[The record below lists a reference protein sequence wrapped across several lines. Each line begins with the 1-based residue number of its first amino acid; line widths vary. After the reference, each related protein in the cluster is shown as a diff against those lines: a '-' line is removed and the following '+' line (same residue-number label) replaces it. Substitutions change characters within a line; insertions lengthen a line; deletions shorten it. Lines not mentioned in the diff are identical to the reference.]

1 MHSGAGLEVMP
12 DEAQFRVNVFMGFI
26 VVRQCHLRGVSILL
40 TAAAMSGET
49 MGSLPQE

>member
-26 VVRQCHLRGVSILL
+26 VVRQCHLRGASILL
-40 TAAAMSGET
+40 TASAMPDET
-49 MGSLPQE
+49 MGLV

>member
-1 MHSGAGLEVMP
+1 MHRGTGLEVMP

-26 VVRQCHLRGVSILL
+26 VVRQCHLRGASILL

-49 MGSLPQE
+49 MGLL